1 MANSVRKL
9 VLQNIV
15 SSLAA
20 ISVGGGYNFTV
31 VAANVKRV
39 IGAPGSVAEYPTL
52 FVKVGPETANRFP
65 TERDTF
71 RIDVEI
77 EALIIGDPSTI
88 PDLVEDIVEDI
99 RRAMSADYTRGAK
112 AIETDDKGVSAPV
125 ILEQEGGQRASVSV
139 RYSIMYRHQILNP
152 SAT

>member
-9 VLQNIV
+9 VLSNIV

-20 ISVGGGYNFTV
+20 IQGGAYNFTV
-31 VAANVKRV
+31 AAANVRRV
-39 IGAPGSVAEYPTL
+39 VGAPGSISEYPTL
-52 FVKVGPETANRFP
+52 FVKVGPETAARYP

-77 EALIIGDPSTI
+77 EAIIIGDPSTI

-112 AIETDDKGVSAPV
+112 ALETDDKGVSAPV
-125 ILEQEGGQRASVSV
+125 ILDQEGGQRASVSV